1 MVTEGAGGSARRPR
15 RYGGR
20 GRGWGGNTIS
30 SGTQCTLVKRPGGG
44 GQNCF
49 SEQECGQ
56 VGGAEFVV
64 TGDLMRMVPAG
75 VQHSEPAAVCH
86 RVGAAVQPGEPPPV
100 LHCPGAA
107 VHQCPQPGQ

>member
-1 MVTEGAGGSARRPR
+1 MLALMVTEGAGGSARRPR

-56 VGGAEFVV
+56 VGEADIDV
-64 TGDLMRMVPAG
+64 TGDLMVSAG
-75 VQHSEPAAVCH
+75 V
-86 RVGAAVQPGEPPPV
+86 
-100 LHCPGAA
+100 
-107 VHQCPQPGQ
+107 